1 MTKLLDLKNN
11 SVIAINQNNYTK
23 EDNYK
28 KVCYLD
34 TDNITNNRINAFL
47 KIDLTKEKLPS
58 RAKRKCSLNSIIY
71 SSVRPNQRHFG
82 IIKEI
87 PKNFL
92 VSTAFIVIDII
103 DLEKLDP
110 NYLYYYITQDKITH
124 YLQRIAECGTSSYPS
139 ITPLDFLNIKI
150 KLYPLETQQKI
161 ARTLSILDQKIE
173 NNHKI
178 NELLHTLAY
187 KIYEFYFKYK
197 PKNAKL
203 EQIII
208 ENPKSSIMVK
218 DAQKTQD
225 KYPFFTSGDNI
236 LSYPKAIIDGR
247 NCFLNTGGNAGI
259 KFYVGKASYST
270 DTWCICAIENNH
282 KINELLHTL
291 AYKIYEFYFKYKP
304 KNAKLEQIIIENP
317 KSSIMVKDAQKTQD
331 KYPFFTS
338 GDNILSYPKAII
350 DGRNCFLNTGG
361 NAGIKF
367 YVGKASYS
375 TDTWC
380 ICANEFSDYLYLLL
394 SNIRTHINQSFFQ
407 GTSLKHL
414 QKNLLKKYPIYMPS
428 AHEIKKFNQIIT
440 PLLTLISINTRT
452 SKKLEQIRDFLLPLL
467 LKQQVKPQ

>member
-1 MTKLLDLKNN
+1 MSKTLQDYATL
-11 SVIAINQNNYTK
+11 INDTIQSNEINHYIT
-23 EDNYK
+23 
-28 KVCYLD
+28 
-34 TDNITNNRINAFL
+34 TDNMCQNLGGIDTFKNINIPQGKVRSFQKDDVL
-47 KIDLTKEKLPS
+47 LSNIRLYFRKVY
-58 RAKRKCSLNSIIY
+58 RAKQKGGCSSDVLVFRAKHIDSATLFAILSSQIFTDYARSGSQGSKMPRGNKTHMMDFKIPTINFTIAKIFNSIQ
-71 SSVRPNQRHFG
+71 N
-82 IIKEI
+82 
-87 PKNFL
+87 
-92 VSTAFIVIDII
+92 
-103 DLEKLDP
+103 
-110 NYLYYYITQDKITH
+110 
-124 YLQRIAECGTSSYPS
+124 
-139 ITPLDFLNIKI
+139 
-150 KLYPLETQQKI
+150 
-161 ARTLSILDQKIE
+161 KIE

-187 KIYEFYFKYK
+187 KIYEYYFKYK

-208 ENPKSSIMVK
+208 ENSKSSILVK
-218 DAQKTQD
+218 
-225 KYPFFTSGDNI
+225 N
-236 LSYPKAIIDGR
+236 
-247 NCFLNTGGNAGI
+247 
-259 KFYVGKASYST
+259 
-270 DTWCICAIENNH
+270 
-282 KINELLHTL
+282 
-291 AYKIYEFYFKYKP
+291 
-304 KNAKLEQIIIENP
+304 
-317 KSSIMVKDAQKTQD
+317 AQKTQD

-394 SNIRTHINQSFFQ
+394 SSIKTHINQSFFQ

-428 AHEIKKFNQIIT
+428 EHEIKKFNQIIM

-467 LKQQVKPQ
+467 LKQQVKPK

>member
-103 DLEKLDP
+103 DLKKLDP

-178 NELLHTLAY
+178 NELLHKILELLYEQYFVRFDFLDENNKPYQTSGGKMKFSKELNRLIPNDFEVKTLGELTQL
-187 KIYEFYFKYK
+187 KVGN
-197 PKNAKL
+197 KNANHSSNQGKYSFFTCSNNPL
-203 EQIII
+203 RCETYQFEGKHIII
-208 ENPKSSIMVK
+208 SGNGNFHVTHYDGKFDAYQRTYVVNPNNPNHYVLIHLFVKSYTNYLKLQSRGSI
-218 DAQKTQD
+218 
-225 KYPFFTSGDNI
+225 
-236 LSYPKAIIDGR
+236 
-247 NCFLNTGGNAGI
+247 I
-259 KFYVGKASYST
+259 KFITKSDIENIKIVLPNLKTYTKWNNVLKM
-270 DTWCICAIENNH
+270 IENN
-282 KINELLHTL
+282 
-291 AYKIYEFYFKYKP
+291 
-304 KNAKLEQIIIENP
+304 
-317 KSSIMVKDAQKTQD
+317 
-331 KYPFFTS
+331 
-338 GDNILSYPKAII
+338 
-350 DGRNCFLNTGG
+350 
-361 NAGIKF
+361 
-367 YVGKASYS
+367 
-375 TDTWC
+375 
-380 ICANEFSDYLYLLL
+380 
-394 SNIRTHINQSFFQ
+394 NQSTQ
-407 GTSLKHL
+407 T
-414 QKNLLKKYPIYMPS
+414 
-428 AHEIKKFNQIIT
+428 
-440 PLLTLISINTRT
+440 LTAL
-452 SKKLEQIRDFLLPLL
+452 RDFLLPLL

>member
-1 MTKLLDLKNN
+1 MSKTLQDYATL
-11 SVIAINQNNYTK
+11 INDTIQSNEINHYIT
-23 EDNYK
+23 
-28 KVCYLD
+28 
-34 TDNITNNRINAFL
+34 TDNMCQNLGGIDTFKNINIPQGKVRSFQKDDVL
-47 KIDLTKEKLPS
+47 LSNIRLYFRKVY
-58 RAKRKCSLNSIIY
+58 RAKQKGGCSSDVLVFRAKHIDSATLFAILSSQIFTDYACSGSQGSKMPRGNKTHMMDFKIPTINFTIAKIFNSIQ
-71 SSVRPNQRHFG
+71 N
-82 IIKEI
+82 
-87 PKNFL
+87 
-92 VSTAFIVIDII
+92 
-103 DLEKLDP
+103 
-110 NYLYYYITQDKITH
+110 
-124 YLQRIAECGTSSYPS
+124 
-139 ITPLDFLNIKI
+139 
-150 KLYPLETQQKI
+150 
-161 ARTLSILDQKIE
+161 KIE

-187 KIYEFYFKYK
+187 KIYEYYFKYK

-218 DAQKTQD
+218 NAQKTQD

-270 DTWCICAIENNH
+270 H
-282 KINELLHTL
+282 
-291 AYKIYEFYFKYKP
+291 
-304 KNAKLEQIIIENP
+304 
-317 KSSIMVKDAQKTQD
+317 
-331 KYPFFTS
+331 
-338 GDNILSYPKAII
+338 
-350 DGRNCFLNTGG
+350 
-361 NAGIKF
+361 
-367 YVGKASYS
+367 
-375 TDTWC
+375 TWC

-394 SNIRTHINQSFFQ
+394 SSIKTHINQSFFQ

-428 AHEIKKFNQIIT
+428 VHEIKKFNQIIM

>member
-1 MTKLLDLKNN
+1 MSKTLQDYATL
-11 SVIAINQNNYTK
+11 INDTIQSNEINHYIT
-23 EDNYK
+23 
-28 KVCYLD
+28 
-34 TDNITNNRINAFL
+34 TDNMCQNLGGIDTFKNINIPQGKVRSFQKDDIL
-47 KIDLTKEKLPS
+47 LSNIRLYFRKVY
-58 RAKRKCSLNSIIY
+58 RAKQKGGCSSDVLVFRAKHIDSATLFAILSSQIFTDYACSGSQGSKMPRGNKTHMMDFKIPTINFTIAKVFNSIQ
-71 SSVRPNQRHFG
+71 N
-82 IIKEI
+82 
-87 PKNFL
+87 
-92 VSTAFIVIDII
+92 
-103 DLEKLDP
+103 
-110 NYLYYYITQDKITH
+110 
-124 YLQRIAECGTSSYPS
+124 
-139 ITPLDFLNIKI
+139 
-150 KLYPLETQQKI
+150 
-161 ARTLSILDQKIE
+161 KIE

-187 KIYEFYFKYK
+187 KIYEYYFKYK

-218 DAQKTQD
+218 
-225 KYPFFTSGDNI
+225 N
-236 LSYPKAIIDGR
+236 
-247 NCFLNTGGNAGI
+247 
-259 KFYVGKASYST
+259 
-270 DTWCICAIENNH
+270 
-282 KINELLHTL
+282 
-291 AYKIYEFYFKYKP
+291 
-304 KNAKLEQIIIENP
+304 
-317 KSSIMVKDAQKTQD
+317 AQKTQD

-394 SNIRTHINQSFFQ
+394 SSIKNHINQSFFQ

-428 AHEIKKFNQIIT
+428 AHEIKKFNQMIM

-452 SKKLEQIRDFLLPLL
+452 SKKLEQVRDFLLPLL

>member
-1 MTKLLDLKNN
+1 MSKTLQDYATL
-11 SVIAINQNNYTK
+11 INDTIQSNEINHYIT
-23 EDNYK
+23 
-28 KVCYLD
+28 
-34 TDNITNNRINAFL
+34 TDNMCQNLGGIDTFKNINIPQGKVRSFQKDDVL
-47 KIDLTKEKLPS
+47 LSNIRLYFRKVY
-58 RAKRKCSLNSIIY
+58 RAKQKGGCSSDVLVFRAKHIDSATLFAILSSQIFTDYACSGSQGSKMPRGNKTHMMDFKIPTINFTIAKIFNSIQ
-71 SSVRPNQRHFG
+71 N
-82 IIKEI
+82 
-87 PKNFL
+87 
-92 VSTAFIVIDII
+92 
-103 DLEKLDP
+103 
-110 NYLYYYITQDKITH
+110 
-124 YLQRIAECGTSSYPS
+124 
-139 ITPLDFLNIKI
+139 
-150 KLYPLETQQKI
+150 
-161 ARTLSILDQKIE
+161 KIE

-187 KIYEFYFKYK
+187 KIYEYYFKYK

-208 ENPKSSIMVK
+208 ENPKSNIMVK
-218 DAQKTQD
+218 
-225 KYPFFTSGDNI
+225 N
-236 LSYPKAIIDGR
+236 
-247 NCFLNTGGNAGI
+247 
-259 KFYVGKASYST
+259 
-270 DTWCICAIENNH
+270 
-282 KINELLHTL
+282 
-291 AYKIYEFYFKYKP
+291 
-304 KNAKLEQIIIENP
+304 
-317 KSSIMVKDAQKTQD
+317 AQKTQD

-394 SNIRTHINQSFFQ
+394 SSIKNHINQSFFQ

-428 AHEIKKFNQIIT
+428 THEIKKFNQIII

-467 LKQQVKPQ
+467 LTQQVKPK

>member
-1 MTKLLDLKNN
+1 MSDNKTCSTKKNQIVKLGDILEVLTDYHSNGSYKTLKENVTLLEEPNFAIMIRTTNFEKNDFRKN
-11 SVIAINQNNYTK
+11 LIYINQQAYNFLSKSKVLHQDILINKIANAGAVYFMPRLDKPVSLGMNLFLLRIKKNYNKYFIFCILKYNEKRLRLMAKGTTTK
-23 EDNYK
+23 TITK
-28 KVCYLD
+28 
-34 TDNITNNRINAFL
+34 DNIKMFQIL
-47 KIDLTKEKLPS
+47 LP
-58 RAKRKCSLNSIIY
+58 
-71 SSVRPNQRHFG
+71 
-82 IIKEI
+82 
-87 PKNFL
+87 
-92 VSTAFIVIDII
+92 
-103 DLEKLDP
+103 
-110 NYLYYYITQDKITH
+110 
-124 YLQRIAECGTSSYPS
+124 
-139 ITPLDFLNIKI
+139 
-150 KLYPLETQQKI
+150 PLETQQKI

-178 NELLHTLAY
+178 NELLHNLAH
-187 KIYEFYFKYK
+187 KVYEYYFKYK

-218 DAQKTQD
+218 
-225 KYPFFTSGDNI
+225 N
-236 LSYPKAIIDGR
+236 
-247 NCFLNTGGNAGI
+247 
-259 KFYVGKASYST
+259 
-270 DTWCICAIENNH
+270 
-282 KINELLHTL
+282 
-291 AYKIYEFYFKYKP
+291 
-304 KNAKLEQIIIENP
+304 
-317 KSSIMVKDAQKTQD
+317 AQKTQD

-394 SNIRTHINQSFFQ
+394 SSIKTHINQIFFQ

-428 AHEIKKFNQIIT
+428 AHEIKKFNQIIM

>member
-103 DLEKLDP
+103 DLKKLDP

-178 NELLHTLAY
+178 NELLH
-187 KIYEFYFKYK
+187 KILELLYEQYFVCFDFLDENNK
-197 PKNAKL
+197 PY
-203 EQIII
+203 Q
-208 ENPKSSIMVK
+208 
-218 DAQKTQD
+218 
-225 KYPFFTSGDNI
+225 TSGGKMKFSKELNRLI
-236 LSYPKAIIDGR
+236 PSGWSVR
-247 NCFLNTGGNAGI
+247 FL
-259 KFYVGKASYST
+259 
-270 DTWCICAIENNH
+270 NH
-282 KINELLHTL
+282 KIVSTYQPKTISKTLLNDSYSYSVYGGGGIIGRFTEYNHEQSEFIISCRGQCGISYLTLPKSWITGNAMVIRPTKSYTSKTYLYHTI
-291 AYKIYEFYFKYKP
+291 KKYKLTNYITGSVQPQITRQNLSTMPILIP
-304 KNAKLEQIIIENP
+304 KRKTLNKWNNI
-317 KSSIMVKDAQKTQD
+317 SSLLWNLIHNNMQSTQ
-331 KYPFFTS
+331 T
-338 GDNILSYPKAII
+338 
-350 DGRNCFLNTGG
+350 
-361 NAGIKF
+361 
-367 YVGKASYS
+367 
-375 TDTWC
+375 
-380 ICANEFSDYLYLLL
+380 
-394 SNIRTHINQSFFQ
+394 
-407 GTSLKHL
+407 
-414 QKNLLKKYPIYMPS
+414 
-428 AHEIKKFNQIIT
+428 
-440 PLLTLISINTRT
+440 LTAL
-452 SKKLEQIRDFLLPLL
+452 RDFLLPLL
-467 LKQQVKPQ
+467 LKQQVKPE

>member
-178 NELLHTLAY
+178 NELLH
-187 KIYEFYFKYK
+187 KILELLYEQYFVRFDFLDENNK
-197 PKNAKL
+197 PY
-203 EQIII
+203 Q
-208 ENPKSSIMVK
+208 
-218 DAQKTQD
+218 
-225 KYPFFTSGDNI
+225 TSGGKMKFSKELNRLI
-236 LSYPKAIIDGR
+236 PSGWSVR
-247 NCFLNTGGNAGI
+247 FL
-259 KFYVGKASYST
+259 
-270 DTWCICAIENNH
+270 NH
-282 KINELLHTL
+282 KIVSTYQPKTISKTLLNDSYSYSVYGGGGIIGRFTEYNHEQSEFIISCRGQCGISYLTLPKSWITGNAMVIKPTKPYTSKTYLYHTI
-291 AYKIYEFYFKYKP
+291 KKYKLTNYITGSVQPQITRQNLSTMPILIP
-304 KNAKLEQIIIENP
+304 KRKTLNKWNNI
-317 KSSIMVKDAQKTQD
+317 SSLLWNLIHNNMQSTQ
-331 KYPFFTS
+331 T
-338 GDNILSYPKAII
+338 
-350 DGRNCFLNTGG
+350 
-361 NAGIKF
+361 
-367 YVGKASYS
+367 
-375 TDTWC
+375 
-380 ICANEFSDYLYLLL
+380 
-394 SNIRTHINQSFFQ
+394 
-407 GTSLKHL
+407 
-414 QKNLLKKYPIYMPS
+414 
-428 AHEIKKFNQIIT
+428 
-440 PLLTLISINTRT
+440 LTAL
-452 SKKLEQIRDFLLPLL
+452 RDFLLPLL

>member
-11 SVIAINQNNYTK
+11 SVIAINQSNYTK

-124 YLQRIAECGTSSYPS
+124 YLQHIAECGTSSYPS

-150 KLYPLETQQKI
+150 KLYPLEIQQKI

-178 NELLHTLAY
+178 NELLHKILELLYEQYFVRFDFLDENNKPYQTSGGKMKFSKELNRLIPNDFEVKTLGELTQL
-187 KIYEFYFKYK
+187 KVGN
-197 PKNAKL
+197 KNA
-203 EQIII
+203 
-208 ENPKSSIMVK
+208 NHSSN
-218 DAQKTQD
+218 QG
-225 KYPFFTSGDNI
+225 KYPFFTCSNNPLRCETYQFEGKHIIISGNGNFYVTHYDGKFDAYQRTYVVNPNNPNHYVLI
-236 LSYPKAIIDGR
+236 YLFVKSYTNYLKLQSRGSI
-247 NCFLNTGGNAGI
+247 I
-259 KFYVGKASYST
+259 KFITKSDIENIKIILPNLKTYAKWNNVLKM
-270 DTWCICAIENNH
+270 IENN
-282 KINELLHTL
+282 
-291 AYKIYEFYFKYKP
+291 
-304 KNAKLEQIIIENP
+304 
-317 KSSIMVKDAQKTQD
+317 
-331 KYPFFTS
+331 
-338 GDNILSYPKAII
+338 
-350 DGRNCFLNTGG
+350 
-361 NAGIKF
+361 
-367 YVGKASYS
+367 
-375 TDTWC
+375 
-380 ICANEFSDYLYLLL
+380 
-394 SNIRTHINQSFFQ
+394 NQSTQ
-407 GTSLKHL
+407 T
-414 QKNLLKKYPIYMPS
+414 
-428 AHEIKKFNQIIT
+428 
-440 PLLTLISINTRT
+440 LTAL
-452 SKKLEQIRDFLLPLL
+452 RDFLLPLL
-467 LKQQVKPQ
+467 LKQQVKPK

>member
-1 MTKLLDLKNN
+1 MAKLLDLKNH

-58 RAKRKCSLNSIIY
+58 RAKRKCSINSIIY

-103 DLEKLDP
+103 DLKKLDP

-150 KLYPLETQQKI
+150 KLYPLKTQQKI

-178 NELLHTLAY
+178 NELLHKILEFLYEQYFVRFDFLDENNKPYQTSGGKMKFSKELNRLIPNDFEVKTLGELITWISGSQPP
-187 KIYEFYFKYK
+187 KSCHIYEHKEGYIRFIQNRDYSSNDYITYI
-197 PKNAKL
+197 PISKNNKICY
-203 EQIII
+203 QYD
-208 ENPKSSIMVK
+208 IMI
-218 DAQKTQD
+218 D
-225 KYPFFTSGDNI
+225 KYGEAGAVRFGLQGAYNVALSKISVLNQSMQEYIRSYLNSKPIKKYLSNACMASTRSSLNENHIYSLMLPIPPINLLQKYEKIAKNI
-236 LSYPKAIIDGR
+236 ITAII
-247 NCFLNTGGNAGI
+247 
-259 KFYVGKASYST
+259 
-270 DTWCICAIENNH
+270 NN
-282 KINELLHTL
+282 
-291 AYKIYEFYFKYKP
+291 
-304 KNAKLEQIIIENP
+304 
-317 KSSIMVKDAQKTQD
+317 
-331 KYPFFTS
+331 
-338 GDNILSYPKAII
+338 
-350 DGRNCFLNTGG
+350 
-361 NAGIKF
+361 
-367 YVGKASYS
+367 
-375 TDTWC
+375 
-380 ICANEFSDYLYLLL
+380 
-394 SNIRTHINQSFFQ
+394 NQSTQ
-407 GTSLKHL
+407 T
-414 QKNLLKKYPIYMPS
+414 
-428 AHEIKKFNQIIT
+428 
-440 PLLTLISINTRT
+440 LTAL
-452 SKKLEQIRDFLLPLL
+452 RDFLLPLL

>member
-178 NELLHTLAY
+178 NEILHKILELLYDQYFVRFDFLDENNKPYQTSGGKMKFSKELNRLIPNDFEVKTLGELITWISGSQPP
-187 KIYEFYFKYK
+187 KSCHIYEHKEGYIRFIQNRDYNSNDYITYI
-197 PKNAKL
+197 PISKNNKICY
-203 EQIII
+203 QYD
-208 ENPKSSIMVK
+208 IMI
-218 DAQKTQD
+218 D
-225 KYPFFTSGDNI
+225 KYGEAGAVRFGLQGAYNVALSKISVLNQSMQEYIRSYLNSKPIKKYLSNACMASTRSSLNENHIYSLMLPIPPINLLQKYEKIAKNI
-236 LSYPKAIIDGR
+236 ITAII
-247 NCFLNTGGNAGI
+247 
-259 KFYVGKASYST
+259 
-270 DTWCICAIENNH
+270 
-282 KINELLHTL
+282 
-291 AYKIYEFYFKYKP
+291 
-304 KNAKLEQIIIENP
+304 KN
-317 KSSIMVKDAQKTQD
+317 
-331 KYPFFTS
+331 
-338 GDNILSYPKAII
+338 
-350 DGRNCFLNTGG
+350 
-361 NAGIKF
+361 
-367 YVGKASYS
+367 
-375 TDTWC
+375 
-380 ICANEFSDYLYLLL
+380 
-394 SNIRTHINQSFFQ
+394 NQSTQ
-407 GTSLKHL
+407 T
-414 QKNLLKKYPIYMPS
+414 
-428 AHEIKKFNQIIT
+428 
-440 PLLTLISINTRT
+440 LTAL
-452 SKKLEQIRDFLLPLL
+452 RDFLLPLL

>member
-103 DLEKLDP
+103 DLKKLDP

-161 ARTLSILDQKIE
+161 ARTLSVLDQKIE

-178 NELLHTLAY
+178 NELLHKILELLYEQYFVRFDFLDENNKPYQTSGGKMKFSKELNRLIPNDFEVKTLGELITWISGSQPP
-187 KIYEFYFKYK
+187 KSCHIYEHKEGYIRFIQNRDYSSNDYVTYI
-197 PKNAKL
+197 PISKNNKICY
-203 EQIII
+203 QYD
-208 ENPKSSIMVK
+208 IMM
-218 DAQKTQD
+218 D
-225 KYPFFTSGDNI
+225 KYGEAGSVRFGLQGAYNVALSKISVLNQSMQEYIRSYLNSKPIKKYLSNACMASTRSSLNENHIYSLMLPIPPINLLQKYEKIAKNI
-236 LSYPKAIIDGR
+236 ITAIIK
-247 NCFLNTGGNAGI
+247 NMQ
-259 KFYVGKASYST
+259 ST
-270 DTWCICAIENNH
+270 Q
-282 KINELLHTL
+282 TL
-291 AYKIYEFYFKYKP
+291 TA
-304 KNAKLEQIIIENP
+304 L
-317 KSSIMVKDAQKTQD
+317 
-331 KYPFFTS
+331 
-338 GDNILSYPKAII
+338 
-350 DGRNCFLNTGG
+350 
-361 NAGIKF
+361 
-367 YVGKASYS
+367 
-375 TDTWC
+375 
-380 ICANEFSDYLYLLL
+380 
-394 SNIRTHINQSFFQ
+394 
-407 GTSLKHL
+407 
-414 QKNLLKKYPIYMPS
+414 
-428 AHEIKKFNQIIT
+428 
-440 PLLTLISINTRT
+440 
-452 SKKLEQIRDFLLPLL
+452 RDFLLPLL
-467 LKQQVKPQ
+467 LKQQVKPK

>member
-1 MTKLLDLKNN
+1 MSKTLQDYATL
-11 SVIAINQNNYTK
+11 INDTIQSNEINHYIT
-23 EDNYK
+23 
-28 KVCYLD
+28 
-34 TDNITNNRINAFL
+34 TDNMCQNLGGIDTFKNINIPQGKVRSFQKDDVL
-47 KIDLTKEKLPS
+47 LSNIRLYFRKVY
-58 RAKRKCSLNSIIY
+58 RAKQKGGCSSDVLVFRAKHIDSATLFAILSSQIFTDYACSGSQGSKMPRGNKTHMMDFKIPTINFTIAKIFNSIQ
-71 SSVRPNQRHFG
+71 N
-82 IIKEI
+82 
-87 PKNFL
+87 
-92 VSTAFIVIDII
+92 
-103 DLEKLDP
+103 
-110 NYLYYYITQDKITH
+110 
-124 YLQRIAECGTSSYPS
+124 
-139 ITPLDFLNIKI
+139 
-150 KLYPLETQQKI
+150 
-161 ARTLSILDQKIE
+161 KIE

-187 KIYEFYFKYK
+187 KIYEYYFKYK

-218 DAQKTQD
+218 
-225 KYPFFTSGDNI
+225 N
-236 LSYPKAIIDGR
+236 
-247 NCFLNTGGNAGI
+247 
-259 KFYVGKASYST
+259 
-270 DTWCICAIENNH
+270 
-282 KINELLHTL
+282 
-291 AYKIYEFYFKYKP
+291 
-304 KNAKLEQIIIENP
+304 
-317 KSSIMVKDAQKTQD
+317 AQKTQD

-394 SNIRTHINQSFFQ
+394 SSIKTHINQSFFQ

-428 AHEIKKFNQIIT
+428 VHEIKKFNQIIM

-467 LKQQVKPQ
+467 LKQQVKPK

>member
-92 VSTAFIVIDII
+92 ISTAFIVIDII

-178 NELLHTLAY
+178 NELLHKILELLYEQYFVRFDFLDENNKPYQTSGGKMKFSKELNRLIPNDFEVKTLGELITWISGSQPP
-187 KIYEFYFKYK
+187 KSCHIYEHKEGYIRFIQNRDYSSNDYITYI
-197 PKNAKL
+197 PISKNNKICY
-203 EQIII
+203 QYD
-208 ENPKSSIMVK
+208 IMI
-218 DAQKTQD
+218 D
-225 KYPFFTSGDNI
+225 KYGEAGAVRFGLQGAYNVALSKISVLNQSMQEYIRSYLNSKPIKKYLSNACMASTRSSLNENHIYSLMLPIPPINLLQKYEKIAKNI
-236 LSYPKAIIDGR
+236 ITAII
-247 NCFLNTGGNAGI
+247 
-259 KFYVGKASYST
+259 K
-270 DTWCICAIENNH
+270 NNQATQ
-282 KINELLHTL
+282 TL
-291 AYKIYEFYFKYKP
+291 TA
-304 KNAKLEQIIIENP
+304 L
-317 KSSIMVKDAQKTQD
+317 
-331 KYPFFTS
+331 
-338 GDNILSYPKAII
+338 
-350 DGRNCFLNTGG
+350 
-361 NAGIKF
+361 
-367 YVGKASYS
+367 
-375 TDTWC
+375 
-380 ICANEFSDYLYLLL
+380 
-394 SNIRTHINQSFFQ
+394 
-407 GTSLKHL
+407 
-414 QKNLLKKYPIYMPS
+414 
-428 AHEIKKFNQIIT
+428 
-440 PLLTLISINTRT
+440 
-452 SKKLEQIRDFLLPLL
+452 RDFLLPLL
-467 LKQQVKPQ
+467 LKQQVKPE

>member
-1 MTKLLDLKNN
+1 MSKTLQDYATL
-11 SVIAINQNNYTK
+11 INDTIQSNEINHYIT
-23 EDNYK
+23 
-28 KVCYLD
+28 
-34 TDNITNNRINAFL
+34 TDNMCQNLGGIDTFKNINIPQGKVRSFQKDDVL
-47 KIDLTKEKLPS
+47 LSNIRLYFRKVY
-58 RAKRKCSLNSIIY
+58 RAKQKGGCSSDVLVFRAKHIDSATLFAILSSQIFTDYACSGSQGSKMPRGNKTHMMDFKIPTINFTIAKIFNSIQ
-71 SSVRPNQRHFG
+71 N
-82 IIKEI
+82 
-87 PKNFL
+87 
-92 VSTAFIVIDII
+92 
-103 DLEKLDP
+103 
-110 NYLYYYITQDKITH
+110 
-124 YLQRIAECGTSSYPS
+124 
-139 ITPLDFLNIKI
+139 
-150 KLYPLETQQKI
+150 
-161 ARTLSILDQKIE
+161 KIE

-187 KIYEFYFKYK
+187 KIYEYYFKYK

-218 DAQKTQD
+218 
-225 KYPFFTSGDNI
+225 N
-236 LSYPKAIIDGR
+236 
-247 NCFLNTGGNAGI
+247 
-259 KFYVGKASYST
+259 
-270 DTWCICAIENNH
+270 
-282 KINELLHTL
+282 
-291 AYKIYEFYFKYKP
+291 
-304 KNAKLEQIIIENP
+304 
-317 KSSIMVKDAQKTQD
+317 AQKTQD

-394 SNIRTHINQSFFQ
+394 SSIKTHINQSFFQ

-428 AHEIKKFNQIIT
+428 AHEIKKFNQIIM
-440 PLLTLISINTRT
+440 PLLTIISINTRT